1 MDRLP
6 TRKVHTKGE
15 SEKMLTLGGIDGL
28 ERQLKASIVAL
39 NRRNIPEVTLVE
51 AIDESMLWPE
61 SFEQLAPFASNHSL
75 DNLLI
80 RSPLFICAVAA
91 EIGFRFEGVGTV
103 FWAKL
108 ADALGL
114 PITMAHRQ
122 GIADAFETLAA
133 RYSLSCPTESAFS
146 RHFSIIAWPI
156 AHALLPVDLV
166 GPVTRLMARAP
177 VAGLPGPGRSVN
189 FASLRA
195 WAGAAEGARL
205 ADWLRL
211 EGPATRVLTALLTE
225 NRSSLLPQASYTRLR
240 ESVAADPE
248 AFFAARA
255 ARLRTRTARV
265 PKTAEEG
272 FGRLSVSRDAS
283 GVHFF
288 ATWPALP
295 PVMFEAAR
303 SLARSAGWR
312 PRLWGAG
319 SLLHPDNALGVGPF
333 ALALSAVPNLDDPP
347 YRGAA
352 ELFGA
357 GSEIAAALA
366 ARAID
371 WSSTLFF
378 EPNEDHTRAEQRL
391 SSLNGTEGT
400 TWVAVRMDMPA
411 LSGLRRLGD
420 TCGYT
425 VYEADLA
432 DNADRAILV
441 AEQLLDTAAQAT
453 LARHPID
460 AIGAGPGVVR
470 PDRPFLFY
478 RDRMG
483 RSEAVPQKL
492 PAGGSISP
500 VAGNA
505 GSPGVRAE
513 AAVPANES
521 IAEIILFER
530 YGAFEALIEQRLQLR
545 IESRLPLVKLAIT
558 ADLEID
564 GLLVARGRDQLATL
578 PAALNP
584 GSALLA
590 PLYEETV
597 RAKLLKTGR
606 GRLRIAVAQWAAIE
620 VALERAPASVDWSTG
635 APHLFGGEMAV
646 SLVGATSHEPHRFTP
661 ATTIANPARGA
672 AVFGLKLSDGRI
684 ADPLK
689 LLTSDVFNYGDLT
702 SNFADDVGSRRMFDQ
717 GKGVGDFARSRVA
730 WARALCTSLSAVA
743 AKTRV
748 VRQFEEPLVVD
759 LCGRAWSLAE
769 SQTRN
774 QPVDPHAALWLAAID
789 RGLTILPE
797 QAVDPHGD
805 VFFRAFAKHA
815 RAMDPD
821 WPTSSLSP
829 ADGAMDDA
837 LNAAFSEA
845 LVELHG
851 RGDLLDVD
859 DDFDFGSPAE
869 DWEAAAASALR
880 IIERGSLTR
889 LLVPT
894 DGARQLA
901 KRTYSDV
908 GIAELAEDLAAW
920 TKSWALPR
928 GQMSA
933 EMAACALQLWL
944 SPAACDGADAAVHV
958 LASDPFVARA
968 TRYVAIRLSSNRIE
982 VVL

>member
-1 MDRLP
+1 
-6 TRKVHTKGE
+6 
-15 SEKMLTLGGIDGL
+15 MLTLGEIDRFEL
-28 ERQLKASIVAL
+28 QLKASTVAL
-39 NRRNIPEVTLVE
+39 NKKGVKDVTLVE
-51 AIDESMLWPE
+51 VIDEAMLWPA
-61 SFEQLAPFASNHSL
+61 SFEQLAPIASSYSL

-80 RSPLFICAVAA
+80 RSPMFICAMAA

-122 GIADAFETLAA
+122 RIAEAFETLAA
-133 RYSLSCPTESAFS
+133 RYSLSCPRESAFS

-189 FASLRA
+189 FVSLRA
-195 WAGAAEGARL
+195 WASAAEGARL
-205 ADWLRL
+205 VDWLRF
-211 EGPATRVLTALLTE
+211 EGPVTRVLAALLTE
-225 NRSSLLPQASYTRLR
+225 NRGLSLPPASYARLR
-240 ESVAADPE
+240 EAVAADPE

-255 ARLRTRTARV
+255 ARLRTRTAGVAR
-265 PKTAEEG
+265 TAERG

-288 ATWPALP
+288 ASWPALP
-295 PVMFEAAR
+295 PVLFEEAR

-312 PRLWGAG
+312 LRLWGAG
-319 SLLHPDNALGVGPF
+319 SLLHPDNALGPGPF
-333 ALALSAVPNLDDPP
+333 ALAQSAVPNVDDPA

-352 ELFGA
+352 DLFGA

-371 WSSTLFF
+371 WTTTLLF
-378 EPNEDHTRAEQRL
+378 ESNEDPNRAEQSL
-391 SSLNGTEGT
+391 SSLNRTGGTI
-400 TWVAVRMDMPA
+400 WVAARTEMLA
-411 LSGLRRLGD
+411 LSGLRRLGH

-425 VYEADLA
+425 LYEADLA
-432 DNADRAILV
+432 NIADRVILV
-441 AEQLLDTAAQAT
+441 KAKLLDTEARVT

-470 PDRPFLFY
+470 PNRPFLLY
-478 RDRMG
+478 RDWAG
-483 RSEAVPQKL
+483 GTKAVPQKL

-500 VAGNA
+500 VSGTQ

-521 IAEIILFER
+521 IADIILFER
-530 YGAFEALIEQRLQLR
+530 DSAFEALVEQRLQLR
-545 IESRLPLVKLAIT
+545 IESRLPLVNLPII

-578 PAALNP
+578 PAALTAK
-584 GSALLA
+584 SALLT
-590 PLYEETV
+590 PLYENTV

-606 GRLRIAVAQWAAIE
+606 GLLRIAVGRQTAIE
-620 VALERAPASVDWSTG
+620 IALERSPASVDWSGEVPQLLG
-635 APHLFGGEMAV
+635 AEKAA
-646 SLVGATSHEPHRFTP
+646 SLVGATAHAPHRFIP
-661 ATTIANPARGA
+661 VTTIATPVRGA

-689 LLTSDVFNYGDLT
+689 LLTSDAFNYGDFT
-702 SNFADDVGSRRMFDQ
+702 SNFADNVGSRRMFDQ
-717 GKGVGDFARSRVA
+717 GNGVGDFARSRVA

-743 AKTRV
+743 AKSRV

-769 SQTRN
+769 ARIRDW
-774 QPVDPHAALWLAAID
+774 PVDPHAALWLAAID
-789 RGLTILPE
+789 RRLAIMPD
-797 QAVDPHGD
+797 QAVDGHSD
-805 VFFRAFAKHA
+805 VFGRAFAKHA

-829 ADGAMDDA
+829 VDGAMDDA

-845 LVELHG
+845 LVELHS

-859 DDFDFGSPAE
+859 DDFDFGSPAD

-880 IIERGSLTR
+880 TIERGSLTR
-889 LLVPT
+889 LLAPT

-901 KRTYSDV
+901 NRAYSDV

-944 SPAACDGADAAVHV
+944 SPAACNGIDAAVHL
-958 LASDPFVARA
+958 LATDPFVARA
-968 TRYVAIRLSSNRIE
+968 TRYIAIRLGSNHVE
-982 VVL
+982 VSQ